1 MECEDGTFFQGTLEE
16 RVKTVCLE
24 SGLFQKMIIECVEVI
39 GGVKYSCIQKFE
51 AFREKFLEGKLMFY
65 LKSYESFL
73 QDSQLF

>member
-24 SGLFQKMIIECVEVI
+24 SGLFQKMIIECVEGI

-51 AFREKFLEGKLMFY
+51 AFRGKFLEEKLMFH
-65 LKSYESFL
+65 LKIHE
-73 QDSQLF
+73 